1 MKTNGKINKK
11 IKIIYLIEIFLMSFT
26 FLSTAINI
34 IYDIINC
41 CDDVFF
47 SSVYLL
53 MVPYLNFFKTSSFF
67 ELIPFIIFWSISIIL
82 AILASREYMNC
93 KLRKMIFIPLIGLW
107 YIISTAPTIVAYN
120 FYNGDDET
128 LIGNMLFSMLMTI
141 FLGIVFIIKFI
152 SVFRYNKRNGN
163 KEILYFENFQMH
175 ATDYEQIKRTSLLSP
190 LSAIACFLMCLLIKY
205 LNVKIL
211 RFYYLFYIIIAMLL
225 IFIFVGIIY
234 ECKRYENKTGEKPP
248 TDNFLKNLNIMQIIT
263 FILFAVSFLLFAFI

>member
-1 MKTNGKINKK
+1 MKTNGEINKK
-11 IKIIYLIEIFLMSFT
+11 VKIIYLIEIFLMSFT

-93 KLRKMIFIPLIGLW
+93 NIRKIIFIPLTLIW
-107 YIISTAPTIVAYN
+107 YPISTVPTMIAYN
-120 FYNGDDET
+120 LENMNDDT
-128 LIGNMLFSMLMTI
+128 LIGNILFSMLMTI

-163 KEILYFENFQMH
+163 KEILYYENFQLH

-190 LSAIACFLMCLLIKY
+190 LSAGACFLLCLLIKY
-205 LNVKIL
+205 LNVKVL
-211 RFYYLFYIIIAMLL
+211 RFYYLFYIIFAIY
-225 IFIFVGIIY
+225 IIIVFVGIIY